1 MTDSAPIAPSVLMP
15 AGDVSVASVTSAAS
29 ATSAISVASTTSNE
43 RAQPFAIPVRIYYE
57 DTDVGGVVYYANYLR
72 FLERARTEWLRA
84 AGFELDVI
92 QRDMKAV
99 FVVRRVEADYH
110 LPALLGN
117 LITVTAEPTEV
128 GASRLVIRQRV
139 LRAREPAAGG
149 ADISASPLSL
159 PSPASQGRL
168 AAASDELLLS
178 ATVTLAFIASDLSG
192 PIRMPAVLRAAMK
205 STLPPVA
212 KSVA

>member
-1 MTDSAPIAPSVLMP
+1 MFS
-15 AGDVSVASVTSAAS
+15 
-29 ATSAISVASTTSNE
+29 
-43 RAQPFAIPVRIYYE
+43 IPVRIYYE

-110 LPALLGN
+110 QPALLGN
-117 LITVTAEPTEV
+117 LVTVTAEPTDV
-128 GASRLVIRQRV
+128 GASRLLIRQRV
-139 LRAREPAAGG
+139 LRSKPDG
-149 ADISASPLSL
+149 
-159 PSPASQGRL
+159 
-168 AAASDELLLS
+168 SDELLLS

-192 PIRMPAVLRAAMK
+192 PIRMPPALRAAMK
-205 STLPPVA
+205 STLPT
-212 KSVA
+212 SNLE

>member
-1 MTDSAPIAPSVLMP
+1 MFS
-15 AGDVSVASVTSAAS
+15 
-29 ATSAISVASTTSNE
+29 
-43 RAQPFAIPVRIYYE
+43 IPVRIYYE

-110 LPALLGN
+110 QPALLGN
-117 LITVTAEPTEV
+117 LVTVTAEPTDV
-128 GASRLVIRQRV
+128 GASRLLIRQRV
-139 LRAREPAAGG
+139 LRTKP
-149 ADISASPLSL
+149 D
-159 PSPASQGRL
+159 
-168 AAASDELLLS
+168 ASDELLLS

-192 PIRMPAVLRAAMK
+192 PIRMPPALRAAMK
-205 STLPPVA
+205 STLPT
-212 KSVA
+212 SNLE

>member
-1 MTDSAPIAPSVLMP
+1 MVAGRATLTRPTTAPSPPEPTGDMHVTSP
-15 AGDVSVASVTSAAS
+15 AGGEGAG
-29 ATSAISVASTTSNE
+29 
-43 RAQPFAIPVRIYYE
+43 PFSIPVRIYYE

-92 QRDMKAV
+92 QREMKAV

-117 LITVTAEPTEV
+117 MITVTAEPTEV

-139 LRAREPAAGG
+139 LRSGDG
-149 ADISASPLSL
+149 T
-159 PSPASQGRL
+159 
-168 AAASDELLLS
+168 DELLLS

-192 PIRMPAVLRAAMK
+192 PIRMPPALRAAMK
-205 STLPPVA
+205 STILPIA
-212 KSVA
+212 E

>member
-1 MTDSAPIAPSVLMP
+1 MK
-15 AGDVSVASVTSAAS
+15 
-29 ATSAISVASTTSNE
+29 
-43 RAQPFAIPVRIYYE
+43 PFSIPVRIYYE

-72 FLERARTEWLRA
+72 FLERARTDWLRA
-84 AGFELDVI
+84 AGFELGVI

-117 LITVTAEPTEV
+117 IITVTAEPTEV

-139 LRAREPAAGG
+139 LRSGDG
-149 ADISASPLSL
+149 A
-159 PSPASQGRL
+159 
-168 AAASDELLLS
+168 DELLLS

-192 PIRMPAVLRAAMK
+192 PKRMPPLLRAAMK
-205 STLPPVA
+205 STILPIA
-212 KSVA
+212 E

>member
-1 MTDSAPIAPSVLMP
+1 MFS
-15 AGDVSVASVTSAAS
+15 
-29 ATSAISVASTTSNE
+29 
-43 RAQPFAIPVRIYYE
+43 IPVRIYYE

-110 LPALLGN
+110 QPALLGN
-117 LITVTAEPTEV
+117 LVTVTAEPTEV

-139 LRAREPAAGG
+139 LRTKANDSAG
-149 ADISASPLSL
+149 
-159 PSPASQGRL
+159 
-168 AAASDELLLS
+168 SDELLLS
-178 ATVTLAFIASDLSG
+178 ATVTLAFIASDLTG
-192 PIRMPAVLRAAMK
+192 PIRMPPSLRAAMK
-205 STLPPVA
+205 STLPTA
-212 KSVA
+212 KPE